1 MILVTGGAG
10 VMGSRLVRGLVERG
24 EKVRVL
30 TLPGD
35 PYVTRLDG
43 LDVDIRYG
51 DISNAATL
59 SGVFDGVETVFHLAA
74 VVLSRNP
81 AVFKRVNVEG
91 TRNMV
96 AGATAAGVK
105 HFIYVSSASVVY
117 PKPTPYSLSKR
128 ECERIVSSQDSMHY
142 TIIRPTLAYSESG
155 GEEFLLFMN
164 YLKRFPVVP
173 FIGRGK
179 ALKNPVHVDDLMR
192 GFLAIPGNP
201 KTYGKI
207 YQFSGGEEITIRNLA
222 KLILKQLG
230 LSRPF
235 LTIPVPVCKAVAAV
249 MARTMK
255 NPPLAWNVIAGI
267 TQDANLDNS
276 LARQDLGY
284 SPIGIREGLERCFP
298 RKR

>member
-255 NPPLAWNVIAGI
+255 NPPLAWNVIASI